1 MNLQQKMA
9 RIQQLESDRAASDRG
24 DRAAGSPSRS
34 FSAIAAGPKSFK
46 KGGKVKK
53 TGIYKLHKG
62 EKVVTAKQAKR
73 PASKLRGRRI

>member
-1 MNLQQKMA
+1 MA
-9 RIQQLESDRAASDRG
+9 SVVPRPCSMVRTPAR
-24 DRAAGSPSRS
+24 RKAGSPSRS